1 MYARSRARA
10 SIRRNPLRRHT
21 CAACP
26 MNSSPGVTKW
36 QPSRVKETSMTKLW
50 QKGYHLHEQVER
62 FEAAQN
68 SELDVRLIRQDVWG
82 SLAHIAM
89 LEKIGVLAEPEHR
102 VLKEALCS
110 ILQMEAAHEFSI
122 TLADEDV
129 HTRIENYLVEAA
141 GAAGK
146 KIHLARSRNDQVLV
160 DLRLYGKEQL
170 HHVAAGLCDLC
181 AALLEL
187 AGTHTDTP
195 MPGYTHMQRAML
207 SSVGLWAA
215 SFAEALLDDEQL
227 LSAAY
232 VLNDQSPLGSA
243 AGYGVPIAIDRQ
255 YCADLL
261 GFSRVQNNVIYV
273 QNSRGKIEAAIVQAL
288 MQIMLDLSKLAQDIL
303 LFTTVEY
310 GFFQMP
316 QELCTGSSIM
326 PQKRNLGVMEL
337 VRARTQTM
345 LALQQQI
352 LGIVSGLPSGYNMD
366 YQETKR
372 PFMEALDL
380 VQESLEIC
388 TLVVSKLEVN
398 VEHLMAACTFELFA
412 ADRAYELASV
422 AKVPFRDAYR
432 IVGEEVTE
440 QLDRNMPLPVE
451 SQQQLSK
458 RLSARNHL
466 GGAGNLGLVAIND
479 QLEQVKSQWEERTE
493 TFTKTIETLVGT
505 ASEEY

>member
-1 MYARSRARA
+1 
-10 SIRRNPLRRHT
+10 
-21 CAACP
+21 
-26 MNSSPGVTKW
+26 
-36 QPSRVKETSMTKLW
+36 MTKLW
-50 QKGYHLHEQVER
+50 QKGYQLNEQVER

-68 SELDVRLIRQDVWG
+68 SLLDARLIRHDVWG

-89 LEKIGVLAEPEHR
+89 LVKIGVLTDSEHKILKDALRNILELEAEHAFTVSLE
-102 VLKEALCS
+102 
-110 ILQMEAAHEFSI
+110 
-122 TLADEDV
+122 DEDV
-129 HTRIENYLVEAA
+129 HTCVENYLAAHA
-141 GAAGK
+141 GAVGK
-146 KIHLARSRNDQVLV
+146 KIHMARSRNDQVLV
-160 DLRLYGKEQL
+160 DLRLYGKEHL
-170 HHVAAGLCDLC
+170 HKVAAKVCDLC
-181 AALLEL
+181 AALLAL
-187 AGTHTDTP
+187 AEAHTGTP

-232 VLNDQSPLGSA
+232 KLNDQSPLGSA

-255 YCADLL
+255 YSSDLL

-288 MQIMLDLSKLAQDIL
+288 AQIMLDLSKLAQDVL

-310 GFFQMP
+310 GFFQIP

-345 LALQQQI
+345 LAMQQQI

-372 PFMEALDL
+372 PFIEALDQ

-398 VEHLMAACTFELFA
+398 AERLTNACTFELFA

-422 AKVPFRDAYR
+422 AKLPFRDAYR
-432 IVGEEVTE
+432 IVGAEVTA
-440 QLDRNMPLPVE
+440 QLDRHLPLPVE
-451 SQQQLSK
+451 SQEQLAS
-458 RLSARNHL
+458 RLGARSHL
-466 GGAGNLGLVAIND
+466 GGTGNLGLTQTQK
-479 QLEQVKSQWEERTE
+479 QLDEARAVWESRKE
-493 TFTKTIETLVGT
+493 TFTAAIQNLVGN
-505 ASEEY
+505 E

>member
-1 MYARSRARA
+1 
-10 SIRRNPLRRHT
+10 
-21 CAACP
+21 
-26 MNSSPGVTKW
+26 
-36 QPSRVKETSMTKLW
+36 MTKLW
-50 QKGYHLHEQVER
+50 QKGYHLNEQVEH

-68 SELDVRLIRQDVWG
+68 SILDARLIRHDVWG
-82 SLAHIAM
+82 SLAHVAM
-89 LEKIGVLAEPEHR
+89 LAKIGVLTEEEHR
-102 VLKEALCS
+102 VLKDALCN
-110 ILQMEAAHEFSI
+110 ILQLEAAHEFTV

-129 HTRIENYLVEAA
+129 HTRVENYLVTVAV
-141 GAAGK
+141 AAGK
-146 KIHLARSRNDQVLV
+146 KIHMARSRNDQVLV

-170 HHVAAGLCDLC
+170 HNVAAKLCDLC
-181 AALLEL
+181 AALLAL
-187 AGTHTDTP
+187 AGAHIDTP

-232 VLNDQSPLGSA
+232 SLNDQSPLGSA

-255 YCADLL
+255 YCANLL

-288 MQIMLDLSKLAQDIL
+288 AQIMLDLSKLAQDIL
-303 LFTTVEY
+303 LFSTVEY
-310 GFFQMP
+310 GFFQVP

-337 VRARTQTM
+337 VRARTQTV

-372 PFMEALDL
+372 PFMEALDV

-388 TLVVSKLEVN
+388 TLVVSALGVN
-398 VEHLMAACTFELFA
+398 TERLTTACTFELFA
-412 ADRAYELASV
+412 ADRAYELASA
-422 AKVPFRDAYR
+422 AKLPFRDAYR
-432 IVGEEVTE
+432 IVGAEVTA
-440 QLDRNMPLPVE
+440 QLDRHAQLPVE
-451 SQQQLSK
+451 SQEQLVK
-458 RLSARNHL
+458 RLAARSHL
-466 GGAGNLGLVAIND
+466 GGAGNLRLAQVHNQLDQTEAIW
-479 QLEQVKSQWEERTE
+479 EQRAE
-493 TFTKTIETLVGT
+493 TFAAAIEKLVGI
-505 ASEEY
+505 E

>member
-1 MYARSRARA
+1 
-10 SIRRNPLRRHT
+10 
-21 CAACP
+21 
-26 MNSSPGVTKW
+26 
-36 QPSRVKETSMTKLW
+36 MTKLW
-50 QKGYHLHEQVER
+50 QKGYQLNEQVEH

-68 SELDVRLIRQDVWG
+68 SLLDARLIRHDVWG

-89 LEKIGVLAEPEHR
+89 LTKIGVLTESEHQVLQETLRNVLELEAEH
-102 VLKEALCS
+102 A
-110 ILQMEAAHEFSI
+110 FTI
-122 TLADEDV
+122 TLEDEDV
-129 HTRIENYLVEAA
+129 HTCVENYLAAHA

-146 KIHLARSRNDQVLV
+146 KIHMARSRNDQVLL
-160 DLRLYGKEQL
+160 DLRLYSKEQL
-170 HHVAAGLCDLC
+170 HNVAVKLCHLC
-181 AALLEL
+181 SALLEL
-187 AGTHTDTP
+187 AGAHAGIP

-232 VLNDQSPLGSA
+232 KLNDQSPLGSA

-261 GFSRVQNNVIYV
+261 GFSRVQHNVIYV

-288 MQIMLDLSKLAQDIL
+288 AQIMLDLSKLAQDIL
-303 LFTTVEY
+303 LFSTVEY
-310 GFFQMP
+310 GFFQIP

-398 VEHLMAACTFELFA
+398 TERLTAACTFELFA
-412 ADRAYELASV
+412 ADRAYDLAAV
-422 AKVPFRDAYR
+422 AKLPFRDAYR
-432 IVGEEVTE
+432 IVGAEVTA
-440 QLDRNMPLPVE
+440 QLDRHLPLPVE
-451 SQQQLSK
+451 SQEQLAE
-458 RLSARNHL
+458 RLAARSHL
-466 GGAGNLGLVAIND
+466 GGAGNLGLPQVQK
-479 QLEQVKSQWEERTE
+479 QLEDAKAAWERRAE
-493 TFTKTIETLVGT
+493 TFTAAIQQLVGNQ
-505 ASEEY
+505 

>member
-1 MYARSRARA
+1 
-10 SIRRNPLRRHT
+10 
-21 CAACP
+21 
-26 MNSSPGVTKW
+26 
-36 QPSRVKETSMTKLW
+36 MTKLW
-50 QKGYHLHEQVER
+50 QKGYQLNEQVEH

-68 SELDVRLIRQDVWG
+68 SLLDARLIRHDVWG

-89 LEKIGVLAEPEHR
+89 LTKIGVLTESEHQVLQETLRNVLELEAEH
-102 VLKEALCS
+102 A
-110 ILQMEAAHEFSI
+110 FTI
-122 TLADEDV
+122 TLEDEDV
-129 HTRIENYLVEAA
+129 HTCVENYLAAHA

-146 KIHLARSRNDQVLV
+146 KIHMARSRNDQVLL
-160 DLRLYGKEQL
+160 DLRLYSKEQL
-170 HHVAAGLCDLC
+170 HNVAVKLCHLC
-181 AALLEL
+181 SALLEL
-187 AGTHTDTP
+187 AGAHAGIP

-215 SFAEALLDDEQL
+215 SFAEALLDDEKL

-232 VLNDQSPLGSA
+232 QLNDQSPLGSA

-261 GFSRVQNNVIYV
+261 GFSRVQHNVIYV

-288 MQIMLDLSKLAQDIL
+288 AQIMLDLSKLAQDIL
-303 LFTTVEY
+303 LFSTVEY
-310 GFFQMP
+310 GFFQIP

-398 VEHLMAACTFELFA
+398 TERLTAACTFELFA
-412 ADRAYELASV
+412 ADRAYDLAAV
-422 AKVPFRDAYR
+422 AKLPFRDAYR
-432 IVGEEVTE
+432 IVGAEVTA
-440 QLDRNMPLPVE
+440 QLDRHLPLPVE
-451 SQQQLSK
+451 SQEQLAG
-458 RLSARNHL
+458 RLAARSHL
-466 GGAGNLGLVAIND
+466 GGAGNLGLPQVQK
-479 QLEQVKSQWEERTE
+479 QLEDAKAAWEKRAE
-493 TFTKTIETLVGT
+493 TFTAAIQQLVGRQ
-505 ASEEY
+505 